1 MNMQKLMQ
9 QAQAMQK
16 EITTIQKEIENTD
29 FTSEKELVKVVVSGN
44 KRVKSIE
51 FKGDVESDDL
61 ELLQDMIVIC
71 INDCIDQIDA
81 VTETKLGK
89 YSSMMNG
96 MF

>member
-1 MNMQKLMQ
+1 MQ

-16 EITTIQKEIENTD
+16 EITTIQKQIESTD
-29 FTSEKELVKVVVSGN
+29 FTSDKELVKVVVGGN

-51 FKGDVESDDL
+51 FKENIDVDDL
-61 ELLQDMIVIC
+61 EVLQDMILVC

-81 VTETKLGK
+81 TTEAKLGK
-89 YSSMMNG
+89 YSNMMNG

>member
-29 FTSEKELVKVVVSGN
+29 FTSEKELVKVVVGGN
-44 KRVKSIE
+44 KKVKSVE
-51 FKGDVESDDL
+51 FKGDVSTDDL
-61 ELLQDMIVIC
+61 EVLQDMVVIC
-71 INDCIDQIDA
+71 INDCIDQIDK
-81 VTETKLGK
+81 VTEAKLGK